1 MNEKRKRE
9 NVLNFLKFQES
20 VGLLYEIQSISQRQA
35 VVVLTVSKGDVSGI
49 CPSSPSHIHTV
60 TPTYISSDLEYQKPT
75 DDRNDKREG
84 ANGAAEMESPET
96 STAVTTPRF
105 AAVTASLSP
114 LDLTEDNVRQ
124 VLADARVEASRPPFR
139 FLAQIFDNSV
149 GITGEA
155 ELAELDGP
163 FVKISLR
170 GRFWHKRSTVLARVA
185 NYLKQRI
192 PEILEV
198 DIEDEKQLDDSP
210 ENF

>member
-9 NVLNFLKFQES
+9 NVLNFLKFQEN

-96 STAVTTPRF
+96 IDGRHHTALRSRDSFAFTARF
-105 AAVTASLSP
+105 
-114 LDLTEDNVRQ
+114 NR
-124 VLADARVEASRPPFR
+124 R
-139 FLAQIFDNSV
+139 
-149 GITGEA
+149 
-155 ELAELDGP
+155 
-163 FVKISLR
+163 
-170 GRFWHKRSTVLARVA
+170 
-185 NYLKQRI
+185 
-192 PEILEV
+192 
-198 DIEDEKQLDDSP
+198 
-210 ENF
+210 

>member
-1 MNEKRKRE
+1 MSRE
-9 NVLNFLKFQES
+9 FVHHHPRIS
-20 VGLLYEIQSISQRQA
+20 TPSLLPTSHLISNTRSQ
-35 VVVLTVSKGDVSGI
+35 LTTGMTSAKGPMVPLRWSRRR
-49 CPSSPSHIHTV
+49 PS
-60 TPTYISSDLEYQKPT
+60 
-75 DDRNDKREG
+75 R
-84 ANGAAEMESPET
+84 
-96 STAVTTPRF
+96 AVTTPRF